1 MRLWKV
7 PESRWLP
14 SSCPETPSSGDELW
28 TNVEGRWS
36 FASRLCAACP
46 AAAVSQAPLRKP
58 TYTCKIKCVIFISVK
73 MNRCWTD
80 ATMGSRGCCDC
91 FWCTLVF
98 PIWYV
103 VGSRPIFFPSS
114 AAMSSLQAVALLG
127 NRTLNWSTNSCGYK
141 KNPRKMKTWWEDFYF
156 SFVWRKW
163 AKKPCTTCS
172 YLWLLFIVH
181 LYVLVHFVMWNL
193 QINICKYY
201 MTVPQQKTNYFTW
214 NVYLAP

>member
-73 MNRCWTD
+73 KNRCNT
-80 ATMGSRGCCDC
+80 TIGPRGCCDC

-127 NRTLNWSTNSCGYK
+127 NRTLNWSTNSCRHK
-141 KNPRKMKTWWEDFYF
+141 KKKKTRKMKTWWEDFYVCLT
-156 SFVWRKW
+156 SEQ
-163 AKKPCTTCS
+163 KKKNPVRHAVICDFCSSSTCMFLCI
-172 YLWLLFIVH
+172 LWCD
-181 LYVLVHFVMWNL
+181 
-193 QINICKYY
+193 ICK
-201 MTVPQQKTNYFTW
+201 
-214 NVYLAP
+214 